1 MIPTSVKAV
10 LWSYDSSKID
20 LKKDKKAII
29 HQVLN
34 FGGEEGV
41 LWLFATYGKDEIAR
55 VAEAIPATSWDKKSL
70 KLWSLVLQINPPSK
84 RLIA

>member
-1 MIPTSVKAV
+1 MIPASVKTI

-20 LKKDKKAII
+20 LNKDKKTIVG
-29 HQVLN
+29 QVLN
-34 FGGEEGV
+34 FGSEEGV

-55 VAEAIPATSWDKKSL
+55 IASTIPSTTWDRKSL
-70 KLWSLVLQINPPSK
+70 KFWSLVLQINPPSK

>member
-1 MIPTSVKAV
+1 MIPTSVKAT

-20 LKKDKKAII
+20 LKKDKVTII
-29 HQVLN
+29 QQVLN

-41 LWLFATYGKDEIAR
+41 LWLFATYGRGEIAR
-55 VAEAIPATSWDKKSL
+55 IAGTIPVTSWDRKSL
-70 KLWSLVLQINPPSK
+70 KFWSLVLQINPPSK